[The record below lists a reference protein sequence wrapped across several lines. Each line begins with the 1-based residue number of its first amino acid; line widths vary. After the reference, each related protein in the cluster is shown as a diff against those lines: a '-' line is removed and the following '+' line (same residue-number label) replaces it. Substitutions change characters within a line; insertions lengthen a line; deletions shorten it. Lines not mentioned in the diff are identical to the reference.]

1 MFNTQITLFSSHK
14 VVMHFL
20 RLKKNL
26 GGKEELLKC
35 GSFLLSKVHVIGDI
49 RGTSGMFSKLM
60 E

>member
-1 MFNTQITLFSSHK
+1 
-14 VVMHFL
+14 MHFL

-49 RGTSGMFSKLM
+49 RGTPGMFSKLM